1 VENRYC
7 WKFRFIVKF
16 IALLR
21 GGETMPKGMGKVVAQ
36 NKKANH
42 DFSIEETFEAGIVLQ
57 GTEIK
62 SIRNGRAN
70 LKDSYARVEGGEVF
84 LHNMHVS
91 PYEQGNRYN
100 HEPLRT
106 RKLLLH
112 KREIANLIG
121 ATKEEGYALV
131 PLKMYLKNGYAKVLI
146 GLGKGKKKYDKRE
159 DLKKK
164 EAKRDI
170 ERAFRDRQKDY

>member
-1 VENRYC
+1 
-7 WKFRFIVKF
+7 
-16 IALLR
+16 
-21 GGETMPKGMGKVVAQ
+21 MPKGSGKVVAQ

-42 DFSIEETFEAGIVLQ
+42 DYSIEETYETGIVLQ

-62 SIRNGRAN
+62 AIRAGRVN
-70 LKDSYARVEGGEVF
+70 LKDAFARVQQGEVY
-84 LHNMHVS
+84 LHNMHIS

-112 KREIANLIG
+112 RKEISKLIG
-121 ATKEEGYALV
+121 LTKEEGYALV
-131 PLKMYLKNGYAKVLI
+131 PLKVYLKNGFAKVLL

-164 EAKRDI
+164 EAKREV

>member
-1 VENRYC
+1 
-7 WKFRFIVKF
+7 
-16 IALLR
+16 
-21 GGETMPKGMGKVVAQ
+21 MPKGMGKVVAQ

-70 LKDSYARVEGGEVF
+70 LKDSYARIDKGEVF
-84 LHNMHVS
+84 LLNMHVS

-100 HEPLRT
+100 HDPLRT

-112 KREIANLIG
+112 KKEIVKLIG
-121 ATKEEGYALV
+121 ATKEEGYALI
-131 PLKMYLKNGYAKVLI
+131 PLKMYIKNGYAKVLI

-170 ERAFRDRQKDY
+170 ERAFRERQKM